1 MAGKHLAVD
10 LGSSNGKIML
20 MELTEDKK
28 GKLEEIHRFVTP
40 RTYIQGHLSTDIYG
54 IYNEIIEALRILKKE
69 NIRIDSMGVDSW
81 SSDFGIVNAYGVP
94 EGLPVFYRDKR
105 TLGMEQYI
113 SEKIS
118 YKDLYPLT
126 TQRKIP
132 ESSLGQLLAIEREHP
147 GSLGDGRKILFL
159 GDLLM
164 YLFSGRICTEFT
176 VASYSQLF
184 SMKKQEWEKRVFQL
198 FGLPES
204 LMTPIVHPGEI
215 LGRMDNE
222 QARYY
227 GIDPVKIIAPA
238 VHDTASAVAA
248 VPVAE
253 SSAGEE
259 KTWAFLS
266 TGTWFLAGMETD
278 VPKNLNACYRYNMS
292 NTGLAFHKNM
302 VKRNICAMWLIQE
315 CKRIWDK
322 NGLRYEYA
330 QIAAMAEKSAPF
342 LAMLNTEDESF
353 FHPEDMPNAISD
365 FLVKTGQTKVRP
377 DDVGQI
383 ARIIYESVAFQCAY
397 SLRALEEISGRQIEY
412 VYIVGGAGRIDFLN
426 RLIATASQKK
436 LITGPREASA
446 LGNALLQ
453 AYGCNEITSLQELRD
468 VVMRTESSRTYQPEG
483 WGEWSKRYNE
493 YLRLCG
499 LC

>member
-10 LGSSNGKIML
+10 LGSSNGKIVL
-20 MELTEDKK
+20 VELAEDKK
-28 GKLEEIHRFVTP
+28 VKLEEIHRFLTP
-40 RTYIQGHLSTDIYG
+40 RSYIQGHLSTDIYG
-54 IYNEIIEALRILKKE
+54 IYDEIIKALQILKKE

-81 SSDFGIVNAYGVP
+81 SSDFGIVNAYGIP

-113 SEKIS
+113 SKKIS
-118 YKDLYPLT
+118 YEDLYPLT

-147 GSLGDGRKILFL
+147 GSLADGRRIMFL

-164 YLFSGRICTEFT
+164 YLFSGRICSEYT
-176 VASYSQLF
+176 VASYSQLY

-198 FGLPES
+198 FDLPES
-204 LMTPIVHPGEI
+204 LMTQIVHPGEV
-215 LGRMDNE
+215 LGSIDTK
-222 QARYY
+222 QARFYD
-227 GIDPVKIIAPA
+227 IDPVKIIAPA

-248 VPVAE
+248 IPAT
-253 SSAGEE
+253 SLPMGK

-278 VPKNLNACYRYNMS
+278 EPKNLEACYQYNMS

-302 VKRNICAMWLIQE
+302 VKRNICAMWLLQE

-322 NGLRYEYA
+322 NGLHYEYA
-330 QIAAMAEKSAPF
+330 QIAAIAEKAVPF

-353 FHPEDMPNAISD
+353 FHPKDMPHAIAE
-365 FLVKTGQTKVRP
+365 FLIRTGQTRVRE

-383 ARIIYESVAFQCAY
+383 ARIVYESVAFQCAY
-397 SLRALEEISGRQIEY
+397 SIRALEEISGQQIDH

-426 RLIATASQKK
+426 QLIATSSQKK
-436 LITGPREASA
+436 LITGPIEASA
-446 LGNALLQ
+446 MGNGLLQ
-453 AYGCNEITSLQELRD
+453 AYGCKEITSLQELRD
-468 VVMRTESSRTYQPEG
+468 IVKCTESCKTYQPEE
-483 WGEWSKRYNE
+483 WGIWAEMYTK

-499 LC
+499 LE